1 MILNGEAL
9 CFSWA
14 LSYVQCCHN
23 ESWSALLKSKRVSVY
38 LESQQAEYC
47 LNINSD
53 LVTPLNDTPLP
64 SDSSYHEHQASMPS
78 GPQPLCDCPCPTL
91 LLHLTLLQPHWPHS
105 LIFTCP
111 KHPPTS
117 VFCHCFSFCLEWSLP
132 LRPAWLLL
140 DYLWVFVWVSHVGIE
155 GKRRRRQRMT
165 WLDSVTDSRDMNLGE
180 LWEMVKDREAW
191 CAAVHGISRRVR
203 HDTATKQQQPMF
215 GRPSLATPSQ
225 ITATPQLSYFLS
237 LMCFYPPE
245 LLLAFYLFNL
255 FLPLPLSPPPP
266 TSLEYKCHD
275 SIHFYWM
282 AAGKCKSLRITV
294 NSTHDH
300 NLNIPV

>member
-1 MILNGEAL
+1 MLWCWFSDCPLADKWINKWVEWKDSKREAL

-14 LSYVQCCHN
+14 LSCVRCCHS
-23 ESWSALLKSKRVSVY
+23 ESWPALLKSKKVSVY

-53 LVTPLNDTPLP
+53 LVAPLNDTPLP
-64 SDSSYHEHQASMPS
+64 SDSSYHEHQGLCRPVPS
-78 GPQPLCDCPCPTL
+78 PSLTPRRPPLL
-91 LLHLTLLQPHWPHS
+91 HHLTLLQPHWPHS
-105 LIFTCP
+105 LIITCP

-117 VFCHCFSFCLEWSLP
+117 VFCHCFSFSLEWSLP
-132 LRPAWLLL
+132 LRSAWLLL
-140 DYLWVFVWVSHVGIE
+140 DYLWVFVSVSHVGIE

-165 WLDSVTDSRDMNLGE
+165 WLDSITDSRDMNLGE
-180 LWEMVKDREAW
+180 LWEMVKDREVW
-191 CAAVHGISRRVR
+191 RAAVHGISHRVR
-203 HDTATKQQQPMF
+203 HDSATKQQQPVF

-255 FLPLPLSPPPP
+255 FLSLPLSPHLQPP
-266 TSLEYKCHD
+266 
-275 SIHFYWM
+275 
-282 AAGKCKSLRITV
+282 
-294 NSTHDH
+294 
-300 NLNIPV
+300 